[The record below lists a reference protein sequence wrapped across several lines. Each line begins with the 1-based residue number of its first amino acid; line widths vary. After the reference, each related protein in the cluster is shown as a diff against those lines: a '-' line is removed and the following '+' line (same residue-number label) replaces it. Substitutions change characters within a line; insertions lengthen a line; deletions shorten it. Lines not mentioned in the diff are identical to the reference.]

1 MMNEKEKQMPRVR
14 EYTIRIREHVESG
27 FVDAEDILNSILDW
41 MSEDQVREMYLAF
54 GWNELL
60 DGEDPDEEDEDDGE

>member
-1 MMNEKEKQMPRVR
+1 MMIDKEKQMPRVR

-27 FVDAEDILNSILDW
+27 FVDAEDVLNSILDW
-41 MSEDQVREMYLAF
+41 MSEEQVREMYLAF

-60 DGEDPDEEDEDDGE
+60 DDEDPEDEEEG

>member
-54 GWNELL
+54 GWNEPL

>member
-1 MMNEKEKQMPRVR
+1 MMNDKENPMPRVR

-54 GWNELL
+54 GWNEPL